1 MRDLLHKEDTMSE
14 NQPLQYRIQEEITE
28 LAASVNQIVTKF
40 RELQNP
46 LKESS
51 EKVPIAT
58 EQLDKISEQTEAA
71 THQMLDRVEKI
82 VQQVE
87 DSKKGLDE
95 IKVCTK
101 DGRTGDIS
109 ALADDLIEKASVTCN
124 DAYIIMDALQFQDI
138 TSQQMNHAASLLEDI
153 ELRLQSIMGALKGQ
167 PDDKTDDENR
177 QERKNRVYDP
187 RADLFDK
194 KTDQSAIDDMFARK
208 G

>member
-1 MRDLLHKEDTMSE
+1 MSE
-14 NQPLQYRIQEEITE
+14 NQPLQYRIQEEISE
-28 LAASVNQIVTKF
+28 LAASVNEIVTKF
-40 RELQNP
+40 KDLQNP

-51 EKVPIAT
+51 EKVPKAT
-58 EQLDKISEQTEAA
+58 KQLDKISEQTEAA

-109 ALADDLIEKASVTCN
+109 ALADDLIEKADITCN
-124 DAYIIMDALQFQDI
+124 DAYTIIDALQFQDI

-153 ELRLQSIMGALKGQ
+153 EIRLQSIMGALKGQ
-167 PDDKTDDENR
+167 PDDKPDDENR
-177 QERKNRVYDP
+177 QEKKTRVYDP
-187 RADLFDK
+187 HADLFDK
-194 KTDQSAIDDMFARK
+194 KTDQLAIDDMFARK

>member
-1 MRDLLHKEDTMSE
+1 MSE
-14 NQPLQYRIQEEITE
+14 NQPLQFKIQEEITE
-28 LAASVNQIVTKF
+28 LAASVNEIVSRF

-46 LKESS
+46 LRESS

-95 IKVCTK
+95 IKVYTK

-109 ALADDLIEKASVTCN
+109 ALADVLIEKASVTCN

-153 ELRLQSIMGALKGQ
+153 EFRLQSIMGALKGQ
-167 PDDKTDDENR
+167 PDDEADGDNQQNKRD
-177 QERKNRVYDP
+177 RVYDP
-187 RADLFDK
+187 HADLFDK
-194 KTDQSAIDDMFARK
+194 RTDQSAIDDIFARK

>member
-1 MRDLLHKEDTMSE
+1 MSE
-14 NQPLQYRIQEEITE
+14 NQPLQYRIQEEIAE

-40 RELQNP
+40 KELQNP
-46 LKESS
+46 LEESR
-51 EKVPIAT
+51 EKVPKAT

-95 IKVCTK
+95 IKDCAS

-109 ALADDLIEKASVTCN
+109 ALADDLIEKANVTCN
-124 DAYIIMDALQFQDI
+124 DAYTIMDALQFQDI
-138 TSQQMNHAASLLEDI
+138 TAQQMNHAASLLEDI
-153 ELRLQSIMGALKGQ
+153 EFRLQNIMGALKDQ
-167 PDDKTDDENR
+167 PDDKADDENGR
-177 QERKNRVYDP
+177 DRKARVYDP
-187 RADLFDK
+187 HADLFDK
-194 KTDQSAIDDMFARK
+194 KTDQSAIDDLFARK

>member
-1 MRDLLHKEDTMSE
+1 MSE
-14 NQPLQYRIQEEITE
+14 NQPVQYKVQEEIAE
-28 LAASVNQIVTKF
+28 LASSINEIVTKF
-40 RELQNP
+40 RELQSP
-46 LKESS
+46 LRESS

-82 VQQVE
+82 VQRVE
-87 DSKKGLDE
+87 ESKKGLDE

-109 ALADDLIEKASVTCN
+109 ALADALIEKADVTCN
-124 DAYIIMDALQFQDI
+124 DAYTIIDALQFQDI
-138 TSQQMNHAASLLEDI
+138 TSQQINHAASLLEDI
-153 ELRLQSIMGALKGQ
+153 EIRLQSIMGALKGQ
-167 PDDKTDDENR
+167 PDDETDGEHQ
-177 QERKNRVYDP
+177 QERRTRVYDP

-194 KTDQSAIDDMFARK
+194 KTDQSAIDDLFARK